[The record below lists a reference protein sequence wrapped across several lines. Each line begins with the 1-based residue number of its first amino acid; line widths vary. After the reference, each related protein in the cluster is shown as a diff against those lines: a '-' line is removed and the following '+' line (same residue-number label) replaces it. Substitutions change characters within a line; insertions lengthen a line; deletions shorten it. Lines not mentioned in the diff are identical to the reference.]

1 MVECVFCKIISGEID
16 SYKVHE
22 GDLVVA
28 FLDINPANDGHVL
41 VVPRKHFESLEE
53 MDEDSLRSMFLVV
66 REIASKIKKELN
78 PDGINI
84 LLNQGEAAGQIV
96 KHLHVHIIPRWEGDS
111 VKISW
116 IPRGKEK
123 LEEIWRKIK

>member
-1 MVECVFCKIISGEID
+1 MAECVFCKIISGEID

-66 REIASKIKKELN
+66 REIVSKIKRELN

-84 LLNQGEAAGQIV
+84 LSN
-96 KHLHVHIIPRWEGDS
+96 HF
-111 VKISW
+111 SW
-116 IPRGKEK
+116 
-123 LEEIWRKIK
+123 